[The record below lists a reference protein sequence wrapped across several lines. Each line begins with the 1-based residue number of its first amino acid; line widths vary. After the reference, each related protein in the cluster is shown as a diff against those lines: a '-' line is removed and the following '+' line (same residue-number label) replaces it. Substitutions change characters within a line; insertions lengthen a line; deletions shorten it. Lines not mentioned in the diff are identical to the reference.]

1 MSIPASTR
9 RITGMTSEETAAPVL
24 TALVRAELAN
34 EMLRKTSLEQRGV
47 AVITSSGTLITL
59 IFAIGTVAGARP
71 FVATG
76 HTRAALLTA
85 LLCLIGAAIAGIL
98 VNWPWQADSVSVDKP
113 DGLRDLI
120 EPNIFHGEEKAVDRR
135 IVKVQVDQ
143 IDRMRRVNGWK
154 AKALLAGLALEVLA
168 SLAVAAVIAI
178 RIL

>member
-1 MSIPASTR
+1 
-9 RITGMTSEETAAPVL
+9 
-24 TALVRAELAN
+24 
-34 EMLRKTSLEQRGV
+34 
-47 AVITSSGTLITL
+47 
-59 IFAIGTVAGARP
+59 
-71 FVATG
+71 
-76 HTRAALLTA
+76 
-85 LLCLIGAAIAGIL
+85 
-98 VNWPWQADSVSVDKP
+98 VSVDKP